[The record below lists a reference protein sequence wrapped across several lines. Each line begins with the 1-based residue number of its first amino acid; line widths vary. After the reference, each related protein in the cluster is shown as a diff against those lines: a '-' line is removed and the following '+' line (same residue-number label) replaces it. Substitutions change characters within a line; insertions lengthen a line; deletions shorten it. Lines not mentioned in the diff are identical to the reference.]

1 MAYLNRYDPFRE
13 ALSLRDAMDR
23 LFQESFVRPSA
34 ATGRSGWV
42 PMDVEETGDSYRMHV
57 QLPGWKPE
65 DVNVTVQESTVTIAG
80 QHGGAKGDESQEGR
94 TWHVRER
101 SFASFN
107 RSFSFPMPIDASRAD
122 ATFENGELLLT
133 LPKAESAKPRQI
145 KIGGAAQPAAIVEPA
160 KAEAQPKAAATK

>member
-34 ATGRSGWV
+34 AASRSGWV
-42 PMDVEETGDSYRMHV
+42 PMDVEETGDAYRMHV

-65 DVNVTVQESTVTIAG
+65 DVNVTVQESTVTISG
-80 QHGGAKGDESQEGR
+80 QHSGAENKDEEGR

-101 SFASFN
+101 SFTSFN
-107 RSFSFPMPIDASRAD
+107 RAFSFPMPIDADRAE
-122 ATFENGELLLT
+122 ASFENGELLLT

-145 KIGGAAQPAAIVEPA
+145 KIGGAAQQPVIAGKA
-160 KAEAQPKAAATK
+160 KTVPTK

>member
-1 MAYLNRYDPFRE
+1 MERWQPYRE
-13 ALSLRDAMDR
+13 AVSLRDAMDR

-34 ATGRSGWV
+34 GAGRAGWV
-42 PMDVEETGDSYRMHV
+42 PMDVEETGDAYRMHV

-65 DVNVTVQESTVTIAG
+65 DVNVTVQESTVTISG
-80 QHGGAKGDESQEGR
+80 QRGSAPDRKDEESR

-107 RSFSFPMPIDASRAD
+107 RSFSFPMPIDANRAE
-122 ATFENGELLLT
+122 ASFENGELVLT

-145 KIGGAAQPAAIVEPA
+145 KIAAAPAQPAVEGP
-160 KAEAQPKAAATK
+160 AQPVATR

>member
-23 LFQESFVRPSA
+23 LFQESYVRPSA
-34 ATGRSGWV
+34 ARANGWV
-42 PMDVEETGDSYRMHV
+42 PMDVEETGDAYRMHV

-65 DVNVTVQESTVTIAG
+65 DVNVTVQESTVTISG
-80 QHGGAKGDESQEGR
+80 QRNGAPEAKAEESR

-107 RSFSFPMPIDASRAD
+107 RTFSFPMPIDADRAD
-122 ATFENGELLLT
+122 ATFEHGELVLT
-133 LPKAESAKPRQI
+133 LPKAESAKPRTI
-145 KIGGAAQPAAIVEPA
+145 KIGTPGQKQIT
-160 KAEAQPKAAATK
+160 ATKD

>member
-34 ATGRSGWV
+34 AARNGWV
-42 PMDVEETGDSYRMHV
+42 PMDVEENGDAYRMHV

-65 DVNVTVQESTVTIAG
+65 DVNVTVQESTVTISGQRAG
-80 QHGGAKGDESQEGR
+80 APEQKDAESR

-101 SFASFN
+101 SFG
-107 RSFSFPMPIDASRAD
+107 SFSR
-122 ATFENGELLLT
+122 TF
-133 LPKAESAKPRQI
+133 
-145 KIGGAAQPAAIVEPA
+145 
-160 KAEAQPKAAATK
+160 

>member
-1 MAYLNRYDPFRE
+1 VAYLNRYDPFRE

-23 LFQESFVRPSA
+23 LFQESYVRPSA
-34 ATGRSGWV
+34 ATGRNGWV
-42 PMDVEETGDSYRMHV
+42 PMDVEETADAYRMHV

-65 DVNVTVQESTVTIAG
+65 DVNVTVQESTVTISG
-80 QHGGAKGDESQEGR
+80 QQSGAPESKDDSR

-107 RSFSFPMPIDASRAD
+107 RTFSFPMPIDANRAE
-122 ATFENGELLLT
+122 AAFENGELLLT

-145 KIGGAAQPAAIVEPA
+145 KIGGAAQAQPAIDA
-160 KAEAQPKAAATK
+160 KAKAVATK

>member
-34 ATGRSGWV
+34 ATGRAGWV
-42 PMDVEETGDSYRMHV
+42 PMDVEETGDAYRMNV

-65 DVNVTVQESTVTIAG
+65 DVNVTVQESTVTISG
-80 QHGGAKGDESQEGR
+80 QYSSAPERKDEESR

-107 RSFSFPMPIDASRAD
+107 RTFSLPIAIDANRAK
-122 ATFENGELLLT
+122 ASFENGELVLT

-145 KIGGAAQPAAIVEPA
+145 TIGGAAAPARPAVAGTAEPV
-160 KAEAQPKAAATK
+160 AAR

>member
-23 LFQESFVRPSA
+23 LFQESYVRPSA
-34 ATGRSGWV
+34 ARGNGWV
-42 PMDVEETGDSYRMHV
+42 PMDVEETADAYRMHV

-65 DVNVTVQESTVTIAG
+65 DVNVTVQESTVTISG
-80 QHGGAKGDESQEGR
+80 QQGQAPEQKDEQSR

-101 SFASFN
+101 SFASFS
-107 RSFSFPMPIDASRAD
+107 RTFSFPMPINAERAD

-145 KIGGAAQPAAIVEPA
+145 KIGGVASAQPAIDA
-160 KAEAQPKAAATK
+160 KAKPVATK

>member
-1 MAYLNRYDPFRE
+1 MTYLTRYDPFRE

-65 DVNVTVQESTVTIAG
+65 DVNVTVQESTVTISG
-80 QHGGAKGDESQEGR
+80 QHSNAPERKDEDNRS
-94 TWHVRER
+94 WHVRER
-101 SFASFN
+101 NFASFS
-107 RSFSFPMPIDASRAD
+107 RTFSFPMPIDADRAE
-122 ATFENGELLLT
+122 AGFENGELVLT
-133 LPKAESAKPRQI
+133 LPKSESAKPRQI
-145 KIGGAAQPAAIVEPA
+145 KVGGGATQAQPAIDGQA
-160 KAEAQPKAAATK
+160 KAVSTK

>member
-23 LFQESFVRPSA
+23 LFQESYVRPSA
-34 ATGRSGWV
+34 GTGRNGWV
-42 PMDVEETGDSYRMHV
+42 PMDVEETEDAYRMHV

-65 DVNVTVQESTVTIAG
+65 DVNVTVQESTVTISG
-80 QHGGAKGDESQEGR
+80 QHGNVPERKDEDNR

-101 SFASFN
+101 NFASFG
-107 RSFSFPMPIDASRAD
+107 RTFSFPMPIDADRAE
-122 ATFENGELLLT
+122 AAFENGELVLT

-145 KIGGAAQPAAIVEPA
+145 KIGGVANQAQPAIDG
-160 KAEAQPKAAATK
+160 KARVVANK

>member
-23 LFQESFVRPSA
+23 LFQESVVRPSA
-34 ATGRSGWV
+34 ATGRAGWV
-42 PMDVEETGDSYRMHV
+42 PMDVEETGDAYRMHV

-80 QHGGAKGDESQEGR
+80 QHRSASERKDEESR
-94 TWHVRER
+94 TWHLRER

-107 RSFSFPMPIDASRAD
+107 RTFSFPMPIDADRAE
-122 ATFENGELLLT
+122 ASFENGELVLT

-145 KIGGAAQPAAIVEPA
+145 KIGGAAAPAQPAIDSKA
-160 KAEAQPKAAATK
+160 KAVATK

>member
-34 ATGRSGWV
+34 ATGRCGWV
-42 PMDVEETGDSYRMHV
+42 PMDVEETGDAYRLHV

-65 DVNVTVQESTVTIAG
+65 DVNITVQESTVTISG
-80 QHGGAKGDESQEGR
+80 QYNNAPERKDEESR

-107 RSFSFPMPIDASRAD
+107 RSFSFPLPVDADRAE
-122 ATFENGELLLT
+122 ATFENGELVLT

-145 KIGGAAQPAAIVEPA
+145 KIGGAAQ
-160 KAEAQPKAAATK
+160 AQPAIDSKAKTVATR